1 MDFLKRYL
9 WILVFFYLII
19 LVSCSPGPDT
29 SSSKSNEEPNHQED
43 IISNPPTKEE
53 SKPSESFPKQIRDLA
68 LIGKGLN
75 SEFTLKTNIQR
86 VYENW
91 GDPDDKD
98 KYNENFY
105 VRYEQQGI
113 TFGFYENGEIF
124 DIRSYDDKLQSLN
137 FDEISSALG
146 EPTDTRRI
154 NDETIYAYKLNEEIE
169 LKFIIPNDTG
179 KVDHTSVFLT
189 QKNVDT
195 SNINR
200 DYILEIKGTSDNL
213 SKKEWTNML
222 KSRAEMLALAKSNPK
237 NIFLNGSNQKKV
249 ALTFDD
255 GPDKIVTPAIIDI
268 LARYNVKGNFFF
280 VGEKVRLYPEIVKT
294 AFDDG
299 NLILSHSYYHNDLSK
314 SGKEEITRDLAL
326 TNDAIQDVIGKRPA
340 MFRPP
345 YGATNNFVISTAQE
359 NNMKIVLWSIDT
371 LDWSQKESTHIK
383 ENVLNNV
390 RSGDIILMHSDEDKT
405 ETEKALPLIIE
416 ALIKNGFQIVPLD
429 ILINEAAYK

>member
-1 MDFLKRYL
+1 MFFLKRYL

-29 SSSKSNEEPNHQED
+29 SSSKSDQEPQED
-43 IISNPPTKEE
+43 IISDPPTKED
-53 SKPSESFPKQIRDLA
+53 SKPSESFPKRIRDLA
-68 LIGKGLN
+68 LNGKGLN

-91 GDPDDKD
+91 GDPNYTD

-105 VRYEQQGI
+105 VTYEQRGI

-124 DIRSYDDKLQSLN
+124 DIRSYDEKLQSLTY
-137 FDEISSALG
+137 DEISSALG
-146 EPTDTRRI
+146 KPTDTRRV
-154 NDETIYAYKLNEEIE
+154 NDESIYVYKLNEIE
-169 LKFIIPNDTG
+169 LKFIIPNKSG

-195 SNINR
+195 SNINK
-200 DYILEIKGTSDNL
+200 DYILEIKGTSNNL
-213 SKKEWTNML
+213 SEKAWTNML
-222 KSRAEMLALAKSNPK
+222 KSREEMFALAKSYPK

-255 GPDKIVTPAIIDI
+255 GPDKTVTPAIIDI
-268 LARYNVKGNFFF
+268 LAQYNVKGNFFF
-280 VGEKVRLYPEIVKT
+280 IGEKVRLYPEIVKT
-294 AFDDG
+294 AFDNG
-299 NLILSHSYYHNDLSK
+299 NLVLSHSYYHNDLSK
-314 SGKEEITRDLAL
+314 SGKEDITSDLGL

-345 YGATNNFVISTAQE
+345 YGATNNFVISTAQK

-416 ALIKNGFQIVPLD
+416 ELKNNGFQIVTLD
-429 ILINEAAYK
+429 ILINEAAYR

>member
-1 MDFLKRYL
+1 MKRYL

-29 SSSKSNEEPNHQED
+29 SSSKSDQEPQED
-43 IISNPPTKEE
+43 IISDPPTKED
-53 SKPSESFPKQIRDLA
+53 SKPSESFPKRIRDLA
-68 LIGKGLN
+68 LNGKGLN

-91 GDPDDKD
+91 GDPNYTD

-105 VRYEQQGI
+105 VTYEQRGI

-124 DIRSYDDKLQSLN
+124 DIRSYDEKLQSLTY
-137 FDEISSALG
+137 DEISSALG
-146 EPTDTRRI
+146 KPTDTRRV
-154 NDETIYAYKLNEEIE
+154 NDESIYVYKLNEIE
-169 LKFIIPNDTG
+169 LKFIIPNKSG

-195 SNINR
+195 SNINK
-200 DYILEIKGTSDNL
+200 DYILEIKGTSNNL
-213 SKKEWTNML
+213 SEKAWTNML
-222 KSRAEMLALAKSNPK
+222 KSREEMFALAKSYPK

-255 GPDKIVTPAIIDI
+255 GPDKTVTPAIIDI
-268 LARYNVKGNFFF
+268 LAQYNVKGNFFF
-280 VGEKVRLYPEIVKT
+280 IGEKVRLYPEIVKT
-294 AFDDG
+294 AFDNG
-299 NLILSHSYYHNDLSK
+299 NLVLSHSYYHNDLSK
-314 SGKEEITRDLAL
+314 SGKEDITSDLGL

-345 YGATNNFVISTAQE
+345 YGATNNFVISTAQK

-416 ALIKNGFQIVPLD
+416 ELKNNGFQIVTLD
-429 ILINEAAYK
+429 ILINEAAYR

>member
-1 MDFLKRYL
+1 MKRYL
-9 WILVFFYLII
+9 WILVFFYFII

-43 IISNPPTKEE
+43 IISDPPTKDE

-68 LIGKGLN
+68 LNGKGLN

-86 VYENW
+86 IYENW
-91 GDPDDKD
+91 GNPDYKD

-105 VRYEQQGI
+105 VTYEQRGI

-124 DIRSYDDKLQSLN
+124 DIRSYDDKLQSLTY
-137 FDEISSALG
+137 DEISAALG
-146 EPTDTRRI
+146 EPTDTRSV
-154 NDETIYAYKLNEEIE
+154 NDESIYVYKLNEEME
-169 LKFIIPNDTG
+169 LKFIIPNKSG
-179 KVDHTSVFLT
+179 RVDHTSVFLT
-189 QKNVDT
+189 EKIDDT
-195 SNINR
+195 SNINK
-200 DYILEIKGTSDNL
+200 DYILEIKGTSNNL
-213 SKKEWTNML
+213 SEKAWTNML
-222 KSRAEMLALAKSNPK
+222 KSRAEMLALAKSYPK

-255 GPDKIVTPAIIDI
+255 GPDKTVTPAILNI

-294 AFDDG
+294 AYDDG
-299 NLILSHSYYHNDLSK
+299 NLVLSHSYYHNDLSK
-314 SGKEEITRDLAL
+314 RGKDDITRDLVM
-326 TNDAIQDVIGKRPA
+326 TNDAIQDVIGKSPA

-345 YGATNNFVISTAQE
+345 YGATNNFVLSSAQE
-359 NNMKIVLWSIDT
+359 NNLKIVLWSIDT
-371 LDWSQKESTHIK
+371 LDWSQKESAHIK
-383 ENVLNNV
+383 DNVLNNV
-390 RSGDIILMHSDEDKT
+390 RNGDIILMHSDEDKT

-416 ALIKNGFQIVPLD
+416 GLKNKGFQMVTLD